1 MFDFRY
7 NISLSDLSHLYVKG
21 NYMSNLNNKTDEIQL
36 LNSNWKVAQEHQ
48 ISKKEITRAVQAAQ
62 EKERVKIGKEI
73 RENLNQI
80 LTAALLYIEL
90 AKTDDESREMCLER
104 SGSFISTVIK
114 ELANISLVLTV
125 REIDMKLVDP

>member
-36 LNSNWKVAQEHQ
+36 LNSNWKVALEHQ
-48 ISKKEITRAVQAAQ
+48 ISKKEITRAVLAAQ

>member
-48 ISKKEITRAVQAAQ
+48 ISKKEITRAVLAAQ